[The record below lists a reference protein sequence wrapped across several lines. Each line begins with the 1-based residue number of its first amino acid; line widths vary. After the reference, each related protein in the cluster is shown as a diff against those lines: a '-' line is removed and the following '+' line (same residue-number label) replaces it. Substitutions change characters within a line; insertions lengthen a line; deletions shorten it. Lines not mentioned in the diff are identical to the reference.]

1 MSFPPGYKKNF
12 TLPEQYNEITG
23 SLRWVNS
30 NNVNML
36 YKYEATGC
44 LHNVWISDHVLNVDL
59 IFARPLPGSVW
70 PYLILSLIF
79 FAPLSTHPGWFT
91 SICQNKQTNKPKLL
105 PPCTCIS
112 PCGPPLLPHSLRS
125 LLMLLSRVLSL
136 LLLQSLA
143 CLSFQNQYV
152 IICAQGSPPPAV
164 LFSLLLHWPRSTST
178 LISFSPTF
186 FILPSAFQNSF
197 SINAC
202 LRSVWIYLCL
212 KVCLSTEALS

>member
-91 SICQNKQTNKPKLL
+91 SICQNKQTKAPSSLHL
-105 PPCTCIS
+105 YLT
-112 PCGPPLLPHSLRS
+112 LRS
-125 LLMLLSRVLSL
+125 PTPPSFPAFSPNVAQPRAVPVV
-136 LLLQSLA
+136 A
-143 CLSFQNQYV
+143 AITRLSFFSES
-152 IICAQGSPPPAV
+152 ICHHLCSRFPTSCCLVFPAPA
-164 LFSLLLHWPRSTST
+164 LTSEYFHPNFFLTYIFYFAFSLSEFLLHKRLSQKPVY
-178 LISFSPTF
+178 
-186 FILPSAFQNSF
+186 
-197 SINAC
+197 
-202 LRSVWIYLCL
+202 VWIYLCL